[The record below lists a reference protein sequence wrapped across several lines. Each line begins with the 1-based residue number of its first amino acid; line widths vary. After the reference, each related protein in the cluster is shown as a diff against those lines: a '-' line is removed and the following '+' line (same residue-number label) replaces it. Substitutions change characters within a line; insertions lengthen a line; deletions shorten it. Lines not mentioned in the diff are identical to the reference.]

1 MESTN
6 LNIRIEKDVKIKAEK
21 LFDALGLNMT
31 SAVNIFLRQAIR
43 ENGIPFEI
51 KINTPNETTL
61 AAIQEGKA
69 IVRDKN
75 LRGYNNMEDLRAALE
90 SWNMKLNSL
99 RNSKKIWNLQKKQGK
114 DTEKLYEVIEK
125 LANGEPLEEKY
136 RDHYLSGDY
145 KGCRECH
152 IEPDWLLIYEIVDDI
167 LILMLY
173 RVGSHSDLF

>member
-51 KINTPNETTL
+51 KINSPNETTL

-90 SWNMKLNSL
+90 S
-99 RNSKKIWNLQKKQGK
+99 
-114 DTEKLYEVIEK
+114 
-125 LANGEPLEEKY
+125 
-136 RDHYLSGDY
+136 
-145 KGCRECH
+145 
-152 IEPDWLLIYEIVDDI
+152 
-167 LILMLY
+167 
-173 RVGSHSDLF
+173 

>member
-90 SWNMKLNSL
+90 S
-99 RNSKKIWNLQKKQGK
+99 
-114 DTEKLYEVIEK
+114 
-125 LANGEPLEEKY
+125 
-136 RDHYLSGDY
+136 
-145 KGCRECH
+145 
-152 IEPDWLLIYEIVDDI
+152 
-167 LILMLY
+167 
-173 RVGSHSDLF
+173 